1 MLNQTN
7 KKTELQG
14 GSEAGKFSFDKFMK
28 TRTYRLKKTISL
40 PQFKLQ
46 KSQTEI
52 MVDIALH
59 TKVNIYGL
67 AERQIYVT
75 I

>member
-1 MLNQTN
+1 
-7 KKTELQG
+7 
-14 GSEAGKFSFDKFMK
+14 MK

-40 PQFKLQ
+40 PQFKLK